1 MVVFVIVSESEQ
13 SDEDGSDDDAGYGPI
28 VSVYSIFVG
37 VVDEDSAA
45 QKC

>member
-13 SDEDGSDDDAGYGPI
+13 SDEDCSDDDACYGPI
-28 VSVYSIFVG
+28 VSMYSISVG
-37 VVDEDSAA
+37 VVDEDSAT